1 MRIQKEQCAAVVV
14 DYQERLMPVMRD
26 KESLIKRSVILLKGL
41 RELGVP
47 ICMTQQYT
55 KGLGETIPEITEA
68 IGSTTYIEKI
78 EFSSCDAV
86 YEHIKEKQYAIVCGI
101 EAHIC
106 VLQTVIDLKAKGFVP
121 VVAVDCLSSRN
132 ELDMKIALKRMR
144 TEGAILT
151 TSESILFE
159 LLERAGT
166 PTSKVIQQLIR

>member
-14 DYQERLMPVMRD
+14 DYQERLMPVMRE
-26 KESLIKRSVILLKGL
+26 KENLIKRSVILLKGL

-55 KGLGETIPEITEA
+55 KGLGGTIPEITEA
-68 IGSTTYIEKI
+68 IGTTEYIEKI
-78 EFSSCDAV
+78 EFSSCDVV
-86 YEHIKEKQYAIVCGI
+86 YESIKEKQYAIVCGI

-121 VVAVDCLSSRN
+121 VVVVDCLSTRN
-132 ELDMKIALKRMR
+132 EQDMKIALKRMR
-144 TEGAILT
+144 AEGAILT

>member
-1 MRIQKEQCAAVVV
+1 MKIQREHCVAVVV

-26 KESLIKRSVILLKGL
+26 AQHLIQRSAILLKGL
-41 RELGVP
+41 RELEVP

-55 KGLGETIPEITEA
+55 KGLGMTVPEITEA
-68 IGSTTYIEKI
+68 VGSEDYIEKI
-78 EFSSCDAV
+78 EFSSCSSILEQIQGKKYV
-86 YEHIKEKQYAIVCGI
+86 IVCGI

-106 VLQTVIDLKAKGFVP
+106 VLQTVIELKEKGFVP
-121 VVAVDCLSSRN
+121 VVVVDCLSSRN

-159 LLERAGT
+159 LLGKAGT
-166 PTSKVIQQLIR
+166 PTSKVIQGLIR

>member
-26 KESLIKRSVILLKGL
+26 KESLIKRSVILLRGL

-68 IGSTTYIEKI
+68 IGSATYIEKI